1 MSNKSHPL
9 HRWLPYRLWS
19 EDQKLLCYWLNTNEE
34 QFTEPFFYDTIGKI
48 KATHRGVWKNSVGE
62 LDMLKIWADD
72 MDAIPPTAF
81 IFHVSR
87 CGSTLLTQMLGTDEQ
102 NIVLSEV
109 PFFDELLRLPYQ
121 SDKVSKEGIGSL
133 LTAAFRFYGQKRTGI
148 EKQLFVKVDSWHI
161 CFYSELRLLF
171 PDVPFILL
179 YRTPDEVLASH
190 QKLRGI
196 QAVPGLIEPEVFGFD
211 RSEIL
216 VNNLD
221 AYMAKVLE
229 RYFEAYLEI
238 TENDPL
244 SMLLNYNEGVASMM
258 EKLAE
263 FTGITFNEEQLEL
276 MNERSKYHSKHPNE
290 VFAEERKPDV
300 SPYLARA
307 MELYRQTER
316 KRQATHIAGNFNN
329 V

>member
-1 MSNKSHPL
+1 MSNKSYPL
-9 HRWLPYRLWS
+9 HRWLPYRLRIENQQPICYWVNAD
-19 EDQKLLCYWLNTNEE
+19 DQK
-34 QFTEPFFYDTIGKI
+34 FAEPFFHETINKI
-48 KATHRGVWKNSVGE
+48 KYSLGGVRTNSVSE
-62 LDMLKIWADD
+62 IEMLKIWADE

-102 NIVLSEV
+102 NIVLAEV
-109 PFFDELLRLPYQ
+109 PFFDELLRLPNQ
-121 SDKVSKEGIGSL
+121 SNTISKGEINPL
-133 LTAAFRFYGQKRTGI
+133 LAAAFKFYGQKRTDG
-148 EKQLFVKVDSWHI
+148 ERQLFVKLDSWHV
-161 CFYSELRLLF
+161 CFYKELRALF

-190 QKLRGI
+190 QKMRGI

-211 RSEIL
+211 RGEVI

-238 TENDPL
+238 AENDPL
-244 SMLLNYNEGVASMM
+244 SMLLNYKEGVGTMM
-258 EKLAE
+258 EKLGD
-263 FTGITFNEEQLEL
+263 FTGITFDEEQLSL

-290 VFAEERKPDV
+290 IFAEERKPDV

-307 MELYRQTER
+307 IELYRQTEQ
-316 KRQATHIAGNFNN
+316 KRLAHTYSG
-329 V
+329 